1 MTEGEVQGMKRT
13 MNLLCR
19 AACCLLALLA
29 VLTVFPVSA
38 SAESAYP
45 SYTYNGN
52 GQPVPTAMPYEATAV
67 LNTDLMGIGPLDG
80 PTDLYV
86 TDDGEIFVLDAGNDR
101 VVVLDSTFQPDR
113 VITPLDE
120 EGEPMDFKN
129 PAGISVC
136 PDGTIL
142 ICDRKGK
149 AVYIYDKDGKPLRK
163 VEKPDSSILPKSFQ
177 FQPVKAELDSG
188 GILYVVSSGSYSGA
202 LQFDVDGSFMGFYG
216 SEEVDLTLKVLLD
229 HFWKNILSDEAA
241 EGVSRTVPV
250 EFISFCIDKKDFIFT
265 IRKGNEVSTGQ
276 VRKLNAKGDNVLDDS
291 KVFGDRTDSVLLAD
305 LVVDDEGFIT
315 IIDSGSG
322 RVMQY
327 DPDGELLYA
336 FAGKGSQTGT
346 FSTPAAIES
355 IGDSLLVLDKDRG
368 LITLFTPTE
377 FAKNV
382 RLGTLLYRDGR
393 YKEAMEPWQAV
404 LTRDNNYALANI
416 GMGKI
421 CEGLGD
427 YPAAMEYYEKGDV
440 KDFFSDA
447 FEKNRAKL
455 LRENFALVM
464 LAVIAVIAVPLVLL
478 NRKPV
483 LKERYTG
490 GRPKKKYPFYCL
502 LHPLAG
508 YDDLKTE
515 RSGSFWLANL
525 ILAALF
531 VVSVLSHQ
539 LTGFAYNVNRTDELN
554 LWVILC
560 STIGVFIAFVACNW
574 AVTTIMDGEGAFGEI
589 WIFSAYALLPLVL
602 VDGVLIV
609 LSNVLT
615 LDESTFYYA
624 VQWIGYGWTA
634 ICMFIAIREVHQYTV
649 LKTVATLA
657 CTFAGLVI
665 VVVIVAIVYSVFSQ
679 LTGFLFTIW
688 SEITLHL

>member
-1 MTEGEVQGMKRT
+1 MKRT
-13 MNLLCR
+13 MKRACR
-19 AACCLLALLA
+19 VACCLLALLA
-29 VLTVFPVSA
+29 VLTLIPSRA
-38 SAESAYP
+38 SAEAAYP

-52 GQPVPTAMPYEATAV
+52 GQPVPTAVPYEATIV
-67 LNTDLMGIGPLDG
+67 LNTDSLGIGPLDG

-86 TDDGEIFVLDAGNDR
+86 TDEGEIFVLDAGNDR
-101 VVVLDSTFQPDR
+101 VVVLRKDFQADR
-113 VITPLDE
+113 VIIPTDD
-120 EGEPMDFKN
+120 EGEPLDFKS
-129 PAGISVC
+129 PSGISVC
-136 PDGTIL
+136 ADGTIL
-142 ICDRKGK
+142 LCDRKGK
-149 AVYIYDKDGKPLRK
+149 AVYILDEEGKQLRK
-163 VEKPDSSILPKSFQ
+163 VEKPDSSILPKNFQ
-177 FQPVKAELDSG
+177 FQPVKAEMDSG

-229 HFWKNILSDEAA
+229 HFWKNFLSDEAA

-265 IRKGNEVSTGQ
+265 IRKGNEVNSGQ
-276 VRKLNAKGDNVLDDS
+276 VRKLNAKGDNVLDDT
-291 KVFGDRTDSVLLAD
+291 KVFGDRTDSALLAD

-315 IIDSGSG
+315 IIDSGTG

-336 FAGKGSQTGT
+336 FAGKGSQAGT
-346 FSTPAAIES
+346 FSTPAAVES

-421 CEGLGD
+421 YEGLGD
-427 YPAAMEYYEKGDV
+427 YPAAMDYYEKGDV
-440 KDFFSDA
+440 KNFYSDA
-447 FEKNRAKL
+447 FEKNRADL

-464 LAVIAVIAVPLVLL
+464 LAVLAVIAVPMVLL

-483 LKERYTG
+483 AKERYTG
-490 GRPKKKYPFYCL
+490 GRLKRKYPFYCL
-502 LHPLAG
+502 LHPLTG
-508 YDDLKTE
+508 YDDLKSE
-515 RSGSFWLANL
+515 RSGSFWLATL
-525 ILAALF
+525 IVAALF
-531 VVSVLSHQ
+531 LVSVLAHQ
-539 LTGFAYNVNRTDELN
+539 LTGFAFNTNRTDELN

-560 STIGVFIAFVACNW
+560 STVGVFIAFVTCNW
-574 AVTTIMDGEGAFGEI
+574 AVTTIMDGEGSFGEI
-589 WIFSAYALLPLVL
+589 WVFSAYALLPLVL
-602 VDGVLIV
+602 FNGALIV

-615 LDESTFYYA
+615 LDEATFYYA
-624 VQWIGYGWTA
+624 IQWIGYGWTA
-634 ICMFIAIREVHQYTV
+634 ICMFIAIREVHQYTLV
-649 LKTVATLA
+649 KTLVTLA
-657 CTFAGLVI
+657 ITFAGLVI
-665 VVVIVAIVYSVFSQ
+665 VVVIAAIVYSVFGQ
-679 LTGFLFTIW
+679 LISFISTIW

>member
-1 MTEGEVQGMKRT
+1 MKRN
-13 MNLLCR
+13 MKRACR

-29 VLTVFPVSA
+29 VLTLIPSRA
-38 SAESAYP
+38 SAEAAYP

-52 GQPVPTAMPYEATAV
+52 GQPVPTAVPYEATIV
-67 LNTDLMGIGPLDG
+67 LNTDSLGIGPLDG

-86 TDDGEIFVLDAGNDR
+86 TDEGEIFVLDAGNDR
-101 VVVLDSTFQPDR
+101 VVVLRKDFQADR
-113 VITPLDE
+113 VITPTDD
-120 EGEPMDFKN
+120 EGEPLDFKS
-129 PAGISVC
+129 PSGISVC
-136 PDGTIL
+136 ADGTIL
-142 ICDRKGK
+142 LCDRKGK
-149 AVYIYDKDGKPLRK
+149 AVYILDEEGKQLRK
-163 VEKPDSSILPKSFQ
+163 VEKPDSSILPKNFQ
-177 FQPVKAELDSG
+177 FQPVKAEMDSG

-229 HFWKNILSDEAA
+229 HFWKNLLSDEAA
-241 EGVSRTVPV
+241 EGISRTVPV

-265 IRKGNEVSTGQ
+265 IRKGNEVNTGQ

-291 KVFGDRTDSVLLAD
+291 KVFGDRTDSALLAD

-315 IIDSGSG
+315 IIDSGTG

-336 FAGKGSQTGT
+336 FAGKGSQAGT
-346 FSTPAAIES
+346 FSTPAAVES

-421 CEGLGD
+421 YEGLGD

-440 KDFFSDA
+440 KDFYSDA
-447 FEKNRAKL
+447 FEKNRADL

-464 LAVIAVIAVPLVLL
+464 LAVLAVIAVPMVLL

-483 LKERYTG
+483 AKERYTG
-490 GRPKKKYPFYCL
+490 GRLKRKYPFYCL

-508 YDDLKTE
+508 YDDLKSE
-515 RSGSFWLANL
+515 RSGSFWLATL
-525 ILAALF
+525 IVAALF
-531 VVSVLSHQ
+531 LVSVLAHQ
-539 LTGFAYNVNRTDELN
+539 LTGFAFNTNRTDELN

-560 STIGVFIAFVACNW
+560 STVGVFIAFVTCNW
-574 AVTTIMDGEGAFGEI
+574 AVTTIMDGEGSFGEI
-589 WIFSAYALLPLVL
+589 WVFSAYALLPLVL
-602 VDGVLIV
+602 FNGALIV
-609 LSNVLT
+609 LSNVLA
-615 LDESTFYYA
+615 LDEATFYYA
-624 VQWIGYGWTA
+624 IQWIGYGWTA
-634 ICMFIAIREVHQYTV
+634 ICMFIAIREVHQYTLV
-649 LKTVATLA
+649 KTLVTLA
-657 CTFAGLVI
+657 ITFAGLVI
-665 VVVIVAIVYSVFSQ
+665 VVVIAAIVYSVFGQ
-679 LTGFLFTIW
+679 LIGFISTIW

>member
-1 MTEGEVQGMKRT
+1 MKRA
-13 MNLLCR
+13 MKRACR
-19 AACCLLALLA
+19 VACCLLALLA
-29 VLTVFPVSA
+29 VLTLIPSRA
-38 SAESAYP
+38 SAEAAYP

-52 GQPVPTAMPYEATAV
+52 GQPVPTAVPYEATIV
-67 LNTDLMGIGPLDG
+67 LNTDSLGIGPLDG

-101 VVVLDSTFQPDR
+101 IVVLDKNLMGAREILPK
-113 VITPLDE
+113 DE
-120 EGEPMDFKN
+120 NGELLEFKSLS
-129 PAGISVC
+129 GISVYH
-136 PDGTIL
+136 DGTII

-149 AVYIYDKDGKPLRK
+149 AVYILDEEGKQLRK
-163 VEKPDSSILPKSFQ
+163 VEKPDSSILPKNFQ
-177 FQPVKAELDSG
+177 FQPVKAEMDSG

-265 IRKGNEVSTGQ
+265 IRKGNEVNSGQ
-276 VRKLNAKGDNVLDDS
+276 VRKLNAKGDNVLDDT
-291 KVFGDRTDSVLLAD
+291 KVFGDRTDSALLAD

-315 IIDSGSG
+315 IIDSGTG

-346 FSTPAAIES
+346 FSTPAAVES

-421 CEGLGD
+421 YEGLGD
-427 YPAAMEYYEKGDV
+427 YPAAMDYYEKGDV
-440 KDFFSDA
+440 KNFYSDA
-447 FEKNRAKL
+447 FEKNRADL

-464 LAVIAVIAVPLVLL
+464 LAVLIVIAVPMVLL

-483 LKERYTG
+483 AKERYTG
-490 GRPKKKYPFYCL
+490 GRLKRKYPFYCL
-502 LHPLAG
+502 LHPL
-508 YDDLKTE
+508 
-515 RSGSFWLANL
+515 
-525 ILAALF
+525 
-531 VVSVLSHQ
+531 
-539 LTGFAYNVNRTDELN
+539 TG
-554 LWVILC
+554 
-560 STIGVFIAFVACNW
+560 
-574 AVTTIMDGEGAFGEI
+574 
-589 WIFSAYALLPLVL
+589 
-602 VDGVLIV
+602 
-609 LSNVLT
+609 
-615 LDESTFYYA
+615 
-624 VQWIGYGWTA
+624 
-634 ICMFIAIREVHQYTV
+634 
-649 LKTVATLA
+649 
-657 CTFAGLVI
+657 
-665 VVVIVAIVYSVFSQ
+665 
-679 LTGFLFTIW
+679 
-688 SEITLHL
+688 

>member
-1 MTEGEVQGMKRT
+1 MKRA
-13 MNLLCR
+13 CR

-29 VLTVFPVSA
+29 VLTLIPSRA
-38 SAESAYP
+38 SAETAYP

-52 GQPVPTAMPYEATAV
+52 GQPVPTAVPYEATIV
-67 LNTDLMGIGPLDG
+67 LNTDSLGIGPLDG

-86 TDDGEIFVLDAGNDR
+86 TDEGEIFVLDAGNDR
-101 VVVLDSTFQPDR
+101 VVVLRKDFQADR
-113 VITPLDE
+113 VIIPTDD
-120 EGEPMDFKN
+120 EGEPLDFKS
-129 PAGISVC
+129 PSGISVC
-136 PDGTIL
+136 ADGTIL
-142 ICDRKGK
+142 LCDRKGK
-149 AVYIYDKDGKPLRK
+149 AVYILDEEGKQLRK
-163 VEKPDSSILPKSFQ
+163 VEKPDSSILPKNFQ
-177 FQPVKAELDSG
+177 FQPVKAEMDSG

-241 EGVSRTVPV
+241 EDISRTVPV

-265 IRKGNEVSTGQ
+265 IRKGNEVNSGQ
-276 VRKLNAKGDNVLDDS
+276 VRKLNAKGDNVLDDT
-291 KVFGDRTDSVLLAD
+291 KVFGDRTDSALLAD

-315 IIDSGSG
+315 IIDSGTG

-336 FAGKGSQTGT
+336 FAGKGSQAGT
-346 FSTPAAIES
+346 FSTPAAVES

-393 YKEAMEPWQAV
+393 YKEPMEPWQAV

-421 CEGLGD
+421 YEGLGD
-427 YPAAMEYYEKGDV
+427 YPAAMDYYEKGDV
-440 KDFFSDA
+440 KNFYSDA
-447 FEKNRAKL
+447 FEKNRADL

-464 LAVIAVIAVPLVLL
+464 LAVLAVIAVPMVLL

-483 LKERYTG
+483 AKERYTG
-490 GRPKKKYPFYCL
+490 GRLKRKYPFYCL
-502 LHPLAG
+502 LHPLTG
-508 YDDLKTE
+508 YDDLKSE
-515 RSGSFWLANL
+515 RSGSFWLATL
-525 ILAALF
+525 IVAALF
-531 VVSVLSHQ
+531 LVSVLAHQ
-539 LTGFAYNVNRTDELN
+539 LTGFAFNTNRTDELN

-560 STIGVFIAFVACNW
+560 STVGVFIAFVTCNW
-574 AVTTIMDGEGAFGEI
+574 AVTTIMDGEGSFGEI
-589 WIFSAYALLPLVL
+589 WVFSAYALLPLVL
-602 VDGVLIV
+602 FNGALIV

-615 LDESTFYYA
+615 LDEATFYYA
-624 VQWIGYGWTA
+624 IQWIGYGWTA
-634 ICMFIAIREVHQYTV
+634 ICMFIAIREVHQYTLV
-649 LKTVATLA
+649 KTLVTLA
-657 CTFAGLVI
+657 ITFAGLVI
-665 VVVIVAIVYSVFSQ
+665 VVVIAAIVYSVFGQ
-679 LTGFLFTIW
+679 LISFISTIW

>member
-1 MTEGEVQGMKRT
+1 MKRA
-13 MNLLCR
+13 CR

-29 VLTVFPVSA
+29 VLTLIPSRA
-38 SAESAYP
+38 SAEAAYP

-52 GQPVPTAMPYEATAV
+52 GQPVPTAVPYEATIV
-67 LNTDLMGIGPLDG
+67 LNTDSLGIGPLDG

-86 TDDGEIFVLDAGNDR
+86 TDEGEIFVLDAGNDR
-101 VVVLDSTFQPDR
+101 VVVLRKDFQADR
-113 VITPLDE
+113 VIIPTDD
-120 EGEPMDFKN
+120 EGEPLDFKS
-129 PAGISVC
+129 PSGISVC
-136 PDGTIL
+136 ADGTIL
-142 ICDRKGK
+142 LCDRKGK
-149 AVYIYDKDGKPLRK
+149 AVYILDEDGKQLRK
-163 VEKPDSSILPKSFQ
+163 VEKPDSSILPKNFQ
-177 FQPVKAELDSG
+177 FQPVKAEMDSG

-241 EGVSRTVPV
+241 EDISRTVPV

-265 IRKGNEVSTGQ
+265 IRKGNEVNSGQ
-276 VRKLNAKGDNVLDDS
+276 VRKLNAKGDNVLDDT
-291 KVFGDRTDSVLLAD
+291 KVFGDRTDSALLAD

-315 IIDSGSG
+315 IIDSGTG

-336 FAGKGSQTGT
+336 FAGKGSQAGT
-346 FSTPAAIES
+346 FSTPAAVES

-421 CEGLGD
+421 YEGLGD
-427 YPAAMEYYEKGDV
+427 YPAAMDYYEKGDV
-440 KDFFSDA
+440 KNFYSDA
-447 FEKNRAKL
+447 FEKNRADL

-464 LAVIAVIAVPLVLL
+464 LAVLIVIAVPMVLL

-483 LKERYTG
+483 AKERYTG
-490 GRPKKKYPFYCL
+490 GRLKRKYPFYCL
-502 LHPLAG
+502 LHPLTG
-508 YDDLKTE
+508 YDDLKSE
-515 RSGSFWLANL
+515 RSGSFWLATL
-525 ILAALF
+525 IVAALF
-531 VVSVLSHQ
+531 LVSVLAHQ
-539 LTGFAYNVNRTDELN
+539 LTGFAFNTNRTDELN

-560 STIGVFIAFVACNW
+560 STVGVFIAFVTCNW
-574 AVTTIMDGEGAFGEI
+574 AVTTIMDGEGSFGEI
-589 WIFSAYALLPLVL
+589 WVFSAYALLPLVL
-602 VDGVLIV
+602 FNGALIV

-615 LDESTFYYA
+615 LDEATFYYA
-624 VQWIGYGWTA
+624 IQWIGYGWTA
-634 ICMFIAIREVHQYTV
+634 ICMFIAIREVHQYTLV
-649 LKTVATLA
+649 KTLVTLA
-657 CTFAGLVI
+657 ITFAGLVI
-665 VVVIVAIVYSVFSQ
+665 VVVIAAIVYSVFGQ
-679 LTGFLFTIW
+679 LISFISTIW

>member
-1 MTEGEVQGMKRT
+1 MKRA
-13 MNLLCR
+13 CR
-19 AACCLLALLA
+19 VACCLLALLA
-29 VLTVFPVSA
+29 VLTLIPSRA
-38 SAESAYP
+38 SAEAAYP

-52 GQPVPTAMPYEATAV
+52 GQPVPTAVPYEATIV
-67 LNTDLMGIGPLDG
+67 LNTDSLGIGPLDG

-86 TDDGEIFVLDAGNDR
+86 TDEGEIFVLDAGNDR
-101 VVVLDSTFQPDR
+101 VVVLRKDFQADR
-113 VITPLDE
+113 VIIPTDDVGEPLD
-120 EGEPMDFKN
+120 FKS
-129 PAGISVC
+129 PSGISVC
-136 PDGTIL
+136 ADGTIL
-142 ICDRKGK
+142 LCDRKGK
-149 AVYIYDKDGKPLRK
+149 AVYILDEEGKQLRK
-163 VEKPDSSILPKSFQ
+163 VEKPDSSILPKNFQ
-177 FQPVKAELDSG
+177 FQPVKAEMDSG

-241 EGVSRTVPV
+241 EDISRTVPV

-265 IRKGNEVSTGQ
+265 IRKGNEVNSGQ
-276 VRKLNAKGDNVLDDS
+276 VRKLNAKGDNVLDDT
-291 KVFGDRTDSVLLAD
+291 KVFGDRTDSALLAD

-315 IIDSGSG
+315 IIDSGTG

-336 FAGKGSQTGT
+336 FAGKGSQAGT
-346 FSTPAAIES
+346 FSTPAAVES

-421 CEGLGD
+421 YEGLGD
-427 YPAAMEYYEKGDV
+427 YPAAMDYYEKGDV
-440 KDFFSDA
+440 KNFYSDA
-447 FEKNRAKL
+447 FEKNRADL

-464 LAVIAVIAVPLVLL
+464 LAVLAVIAVPMVLL

-483 LKERYTG
+483 AKERYTG
-490 GRPKKKYPFYCL
+490 GRLKRKYPFYCL
-502 LHPLAG
+502 LHPLTG
-508 YDDLKTE
+508 YDDLKSE
-515 RSGSFWLANL
+515 RSGSFPLACL
-525 ILAALF
+525 ILLALF

-539 LTGFAYNVNRTDELN
+539 LTGFAFNANRTDELN

-574 AVTTIMDGEGAFGEI
+574 AVTTIMDGEGAFTEI
-589 WIFSAYALLPLVL
+589 WVFSAYALLPLVL
-602 VDGVLIV
+602 FNGALIV

-615 LDESTFYYA
+615 LDEATFYYA
-624 VQWIGYGWTA
+624 IQWIGYGWTA
-634 ICMFIAIREVHQYTV
+634 ICMFIAIREVHQYTL

-657 CTFAGLVI
+657 YTFAGLVI
-665 VVVIVAIVYSVFSQ
+665 VVVIAAIVYSVFGQ
-679 LTGFLFTIW
+679 LIGFISTIW

>member
-1 MTEGEVQGMKRT
+1 MKRA
-13 MNLLCR
+13 CR
-19 AACCLLALLA
+19 VACCLLALLA
-29 VLTVFPVSA
+29 VLTLIPSRA
-38 SAESAYP
+38 SAEAAYP

-52 GQPVPTAMPYEATAV
+52 GQPVPTAVPYEATIV
-67 LNTDLMGIGPLDG
+67 LNTDSLGIGPLDG

-86 TDDGEIFVLDAGNDR
+86 TDEGEIFVLDAGNDR
-101 VVVLDSTFQPDR
+101 VVVLRKDFQADR
-113 VITPLDE
+113 VIIPTDD
-120 EGEPMDFKN
+120 EGEPLDFKS
-129 PAGISVC
+129 PSGISVC
-136 PDGTIL
+136 ADGTIL
-142 ICDRKGK
+142 LCDRKGK
-149 AVYIYDKDGKPLRK
+149 AVYILDEEGNQLRK
-163 VEKPDSSILPKSFQ
+163 VEKPDSSILPKNFQ
-177 FQPVKAELDSG
+177 FQPVKAEMDSG

-241 EGVSRTVPV
+241 EDISRTVPV

-265 IRKGNEVSTGQ
+265 IRKGNEVNSGQ
-276 VRKLNAKGDNVLDDS
+276 VRKLNAKGDNVLDDT
-291 KVFGDRTDSVLLAD
+291 KVFGDRTDSALLAD

-315 IIDSGSG
+315 IIDSGTG

-336 FAGKGSQTGT
+336 FAGKGSQAGT
-346 FSTPAAIES
+346 FSTPAAVES

-421 CEGLGD
+421 YEGLGD
-427 YPAAMEYYEKGDV
+427 YPAAMDYYEKGDV
-440 KDFFSDA
+440 KNFYSDA
-447 FEKNRAKL
+447 FEKNRADL

-464 LAVIAVIAVPLVLL
+464 LAVLAVIAVPMVLL

-483 LKERYTG
+483 AKERYTG
-490 GRPKKKYPFYCL
+490 GRLKRKYPFYCL
-502 LHPLAG
+502 LHPLTG
-508 YDDLKTE
+508 YDDLKSE
-515 RSGSFWLANL
+515 RSGSFPLACL
-525 ILAALF
+525 ILFALF

-539 LTGFAYNVNRTDELN
+539 LTGFAFNANRTDELN

-574 AVTTIMDGEGAFGEI
+574 AVTTIMDGEGAFTEI
-589 WIFSAYALLPLVL
+589 WVFSAYALLPLVL
-602 VDGVLIV
+602 VGGALIV

-615 LDESTFYYA
+615 LDEATFYYA
-624 VQWIGYGWTA
+624 IQWIGYGWTA
-634 ICMFIAIREVHQYTV
+634 ICMFIAIREVHQYTL

-657 CTFAGLVI
+657 YTFAGLVI
-665 VVVIVAIVYSVFSQ
+665 VVVIVAIVYSVFGQ
-679 LTGFLFTIW
+679 LIGFISTIW

>member
-1 MTEGEVQGMKRT
+1 MKRA
-13 MNLLCR
+13 CR
-19 AACCLLALLA
+19 VACCLLALLA
-29 VLTVFPVSA
+29 VLTLIPSRA
-38 SAESAYP
+38 SAEAAYP

-52 GQPVPTAMPYEATAV
+52 GQPVPTAVPYEATIV
-67 LNTDLMGIGPLDG
+67 LNTDSLGIGPLDG

-86 TDDGEIFVLDAGNDR
+86 TDEGEIFVLDAGNDR
-101 VVVLDSTFQPDR
+101 VVVLRKDFQVDR
-113 VITPLDE
+113 VIIPTDD
-120 EGEPMDFKN
+120 EGEPLDFKS
-129 PAGISVC
+129 PSGISVC
-136 PDGTIL
+136 ADGTIL
-142 ICDRKGK
+142 LCDRKGK
-149 AVYIYDKDGKPLRK
+149 AVYILDEEGKQLRK
-163 VEKPDSSILPKSFQ
+163 VEKPDSSILPKNFQ
-177 FQPVKAELDSG
+177 FQPVKAEMDSG

-229 HFWKNILSDEAA
+229 HFWKNFLSDEAA

-265 IRKGNEVSTGQ
+265 IRKGNEVNSGQ
-276 VRKLNAKGDNVLDDS
+276 VRKLNAKGDNVLDDT
-291 KVFGDRTDSVLLAD
+291 KVFGDRTDSALLAD

-315 IIDSGSG
+315 IIDSGTG

-336 FAGKGSQTGT
+336 FAGKGSQAGT
-346 FSTPAAIES
+346 FSTPAAVES

-421 CEGLGD
+421 YEGLGD
-427 YPAAMEYYEKGDV
+427 YPAAMDYYEKGDV
-440 KDFFSDA
+440 KNFYSDA
-447 FEKNRAKL
+447 FEKNRADL

-464 LAVIAVIAVPLVLL
+464 LAVLAVIAVPMVLL

-483 LKERYTG
+483 AKERYTG
-490 GRPKKKYPFYCL
+490 GRLKRKYPFYCL
-502 LHPLAG
+502 LHPLTG
-508 YDDLKTE
+508 YDDLKSE
-515 RSGSFWLANL
+515 RSGSFWLATL
-525 ILAALF
+525 IVAALF
-531 VVSVLSHQ
+531 LVSVLAHQ
-539 LTGFAYNVNRTDELN
+539 LTGFAFNTNRTDELN

-560 STIGVFIAFVACNW
+560 STVGVFIAFVTCNW
-574 AVTTIMDGEGAFGEI
+574 AVTTIMDGEGSFGEI
-589 WIFSAYALLPLVL
+589 WVFSAYALLPLVL
-602 VDGVLIV
+602 FNGALIV

-615 LDESTFYYA
+615 LDEATFYYA
-624 VQWIGYGWTA
+624 IQWIGYGWTA
-634 ICMFIAIREVHQYTV
+634 ICMFIAIREVHQYTLV
-649 LKTVATLA
+649 KTLVTLA
-657 CTFAGLVI
+657 ITFAGLVI
-665 VVVIVAIVYSVFSQ
+665 VVVIAAIVYSVFGQ
-679 LTGFLFTIW
+679 LISFISTIW

>member
-1 MTEGEVQGMKRT
+1 MKRA
-13 MNLLCR
+13 CR

-29 VLTVFPVSA
+29 VLTLIPSRA
-38 SAESAYP
+38 SAEAAYP

-52 GQPVPTAMPYEATAV
+52 GQPVPTAVPYEATIV
-67 LNTDLMGIGPLDG
+67 LNTDSLGIGPLDG

-86 TDDGEIFVLDAGNDR
+86 TDEGEIFVLDAGNDR
-101 VVVLDSTFQPDR
+101 VVVLRKDFQADR
-113 VITPLDE
+113 VIIPTDD
-120 EGEPMDFKN
+120 EGEPLDFKS
-129 PAGISVC
+129 PSGISVC
-136 PDGTIL
+136 ADGTIL
-142 ICDRKGK
+142 LCDRKGK
-149 AVYIYDKDGKPLRK
+149 AVYILDEEGKQLRK
-163 VEKPDSSILPKSFQ
+163 VEKPDSSILPKNFQ
-177 FQPVKAELDSG
+177 FQPVKAEMDSG

-241 EGVSRTVPV
+241 EDISRTVPV

-265 IRKGNEVSTGQ
+265 IRKGNEVNSGQ
-276 VRKLNAKGDNVLDDS
+276 VRKLNAKGDNVLDDT
-291 KVFGDRTDSVLLAD
+291 KVFGDRTDSALLAD

-315 IIDSGSG
+315 IIDSGTG

-346 FSTPAAIES
+346 FSTPAAVES

-421 CEGLGD
+421 YEGLGD
-427 YPAAMEYYEKGDV
+427 YPAAMDYYEKGDV
-440 KDFFSDA
+440 KNFYSDA
-447 FEKNRAKL
+447 FEKNRADL

-464 LAVIAVIAVPLVLL
+464 LAVLIVIAVPMVLL

-483 LKERYTG
+483 AKERYTG
-490 GRPKKKYPFYCL
+490 GRLKRKYPFYCL
-502 LHPLAG
+502 LHPLTG
-508 YDDLKTE
+508 YDDLKSE
-515 RSGSFWLANL
+515 RSGSFWLATL
-525 ILAALF
+525 IVAALF
-531 VVSVLSHQ
+531 LVSVLAHQ
-539 LTGFAYNVNRTDELN
+539 LTGFAFNTNRTDELN

-560 STIGVFIAFVACNW
+560 STVGVFIAFVTCNW
-574 AVTTIMDGEGAFGEI
+574 AVTTIMDGEGSFGEI
-589 WIFSAYALLPLVL
+589 WVFSAYALLPLVL
-602 VDGVLIV
+602 FNGALIV

-615 LDESTFYYA
+615 LDEATFYYA
-624 VQWIGYGWTA
+624 IQWIGYGWTA
-634 ICMFIAIREVHQYTV
+634 ICMFIAIREVHQYTLV
-649 LKTVATLA
+649 KTLVTLA
-657 CTFAGLVI
+657 ITFAGLVI
-665 VVVIVAIVYSVFSQ
+665 VVVIAAIVYSVFGQ
-679 LTGFLFTIW
+679 LISFISTIW

>member
-1 MTEGEVQGMKRT
+1 MKRN
-13 MNLLCR
+13 MKRACR

-29 VLTVFPVSA
+29 VLTLIPFRA
-38 SAESAYP
+38 SAEAAYP
-45 SYTYNGN
+45 SYTYNYN
-52 GQPVPTAMPYEATAV
+52 GQAVPTATPYETVTV
-67 LNTDLMGIGPLDG
+67 LGGDSLGIGSMDE

-101 VVVLDSTFQPDR
+101 VVVLNDHLRLDR

-120 EGEPMDFKN
+120 EGEPMDFKS
-129 PAGISVC
+129 PSGISVYH
-136 PDGTIL
+136 DGTII

-149 AVYIYDKDGKPLRK
+149 AVYIFDGCGKQLRK
-163 VEKPDSSILPKSFQ
+163 VEKPDSSILPKAFQ
-177 FQPVKAELDSG
+177 FQPVKAEMDSG

-229 HFWKNILSDEAA
+229 HFWKNFLSDEAA
-241 EGVSRTVPV
+241 EGISRTVPV
-250 EFISFCIDKKDFIFT
+250 EFISFCIDKKDFVFT
-265 IRKGNEVSTGQ
+265 IRKGNEVRTGQ

-291 KVFGDRTDSVLLAD
+291 TIFGDRRDDILLAD
-305 LVVDDEGFIT
+305 LAVDDDGFIT

-336 FAGKGSQTGT
+336 FAGKGSQDGT
-346 FSTPAAIES
+346 FSTPAAVETL
-355 IGDSLLVLDKDRG
+355 GDNLLVLDKDRG
-368 LITLFTPTE
+368 LITLFTPTD

-393 YKEAMEPWQAV
+393 YEEAMEPWQAV
-404 LTRDNNYALANI
+404 LSCDNNYALANI

-421 CEGLGD
+421 YEGLGD
-427 YPAAMEYYEKGDV
+427 YPTAMESYEKGDR

-447 FEKNRAKL
+447 FEKNRASL

-464 LAVIAVIAVPLVLL
+464 LLVLIVIAVPLVLL
-478 NRKPV
+478 NRKPR

-490 GRPKKKYPFYCL
+490 GREKHKYPLYCL
-502 LHPLAG
+502 THPITG
-508 YDDLKTE
+508 YDDLKSE

-525 ILAALF
+525 ILLGLF

-539 LTGFAYNVNRTDELN
+539 LTGFTFNENRVEELN

-560 STIGVFIAFVACNW
+560 STIGVFIAFVTCNW
-574 AVTTIMDGEGAFGEI
+574 AVTTIMDGEGKFTEI
-589 WIFSAYALLPLVL
+589 WVFCAYALLPLVL
-602 VDGVLIV
+602 FNGVLIV

-615 LDESTFYYA
+615 GDEATFYYA
-624 VQWIGYGWTA
+624 IQWIGYGWTA
-634 ICMFIAIREVHQYTV
+634 VCLLIAIREAHQYTL
-649 LKTVATLA
+649 LKTIGTLA

-679 LTGFLFTIW
+679 LIGFISTIW
-688 SEITLHL
+688 SEVTMRL

>member
-1 MTEGEVQGMKRT
+1 MKRA
-13 MNLLCR
+13 CR

-29 VLTVFPVSA
+29 VLTLIPSRA
-38 SAESAYP
+38 SAEAAYP

-52 GQPVPTAMPYEATAV
+52 GQPAPTAVPYEATIV
-67 LNTDLMGIGPLDG
+67 LNTDSLGIGPLDG

-86 TDDGEIFVLDAGNDR
+86 TDEGEIFVLDAGNDR
-101 VVVLDSTFQPDR
+101 VVVLRKDFQADR
-113 VITPLDE
+113 VIIPTDD
-120 EGEPMDFKN
+120 EGEPLDFKS
-129 PAGISVC
+129 PSGISVC
-136 PDGTIL
+136 ADGTIL
-142 ICDRKGK
+142 LCDRKGK
-149 AVYIYDKDGKPLRK
+149 AVYILDEDGKQLRK
-163 VEKPDSSILPKSFQ
+163 VEKPDSSILPKNFQ
-177 FQPVKAELDSG
+177 FQPVKAEMDSG

-241 EGVSRTVPV
+241 EDISRTVPV

-265 IRKGNEVSTGQ
+265 IRKGNEVNSGQ
-276 VRKLNAKGDNVLDDS
+276 VRKLNAKGDNVLDDT
-291 KVFGDRTDSVLLAD
+291 KVFGDRTDSALLAD
-305 LVVDDEGFIT
+305 LVVDDKGFIT
-315 IIDSGSG
+315 IIDSGTG

-336 FAGKGSQTGT
+336 FAGKGSQAGT
-346 FSTPAAIES
+346 FSTPAAVES

-421 CEGLGD
+421 YEGLGD
-427 YPAAMEYYEKGDV
+427 YPAAMDYYEKGDV
-440 KDFFSDA
+440 KNFYSDA
-447 FEKNRAKL
+447 FEKNRADL

-464 LAVIAVIAVPLVLL
+464 LAVLIVIAVPMVLL

-483 LKERYTG
+483 AKERYTG
-490 GRPKKKYPFYCL
+490 GRLKRKYPFYCL
-502 LHPLAG
+502 LHPLTG
-508 YDDLKTE
+508 YDDLKSE
-515 RSGSFWLANL
+515 RSGSFWLATL
-525 ILAALF
+525 IVAALF
-531 VVSVLSHQ
+531 LVSVLAHQ
-539 LTGFAYNVNRTDELN
+539 LTGFAFNTNRTDELN

-560 STIGVFIAFVACNW
+560 STVGVFIAFVTCNW
-574 AVTTIMDGEGAFGEI
+574 AVTTIMDGEGSFGEI
-589 WIFSAYALLPLVL
+589 WVFSAYALLPLVL
-602 VDGVLIV
+602 VGGALIV

-615 LDESTFYYA
+615 LDEATFYYA
-624 VQWIGYGWTA
+624 IQWIGYGWTA
-634 ICMFIAIREVHQYTV
+634 ICMFIAIREVHQYTLV
-649 LKTVATLA
+649 KTLVTLA
-657 CTFAGLVI
+657 ITFAGLVI
-665 VVVIVAIVYSVFSQ
+665 VVVIAAIVYSVFGQ
-679 LTGFLFTIW
+679 LISFISTIW

>member
-1 MTEGEVQGMKRT
+1 MKRA
-13 MNLLCR
+13 CR
-19 AACCLLALLA
+19 AVCCLLALLA
-29 VLTVFPVSA
+29 VLTLIPSRA
-38 SAESAYP
+38 SAEAAYP

-52 GQPVPTAMPYEATAV
+52 GQPVPTAVPYEATIV
-67 LNTDLMGIGPLDG
+67 LNTDSLGIGPLDG

-86 TDDGEIFVLDAGNDR
+86 TDEGEIFVLDAGNDR
-101 VVVLDSTFQPDR
+101 VVVLRKDFQADR
-113 VITPLDE
+113 VIIPTDD
-120 EGEPMDFKN
+120 EGEPLDFKS
-129 PAGISVC
+129 PSGISVC
-136 PDGTIL
+136 ADGTIL
-142 ICDRKGK
+142 LCDRKGK
-149 AVYIYDKDGKPLRK
+149 AVYILDEEGKQLRK
-163 VEKPDSSILPKSFQ
+163 VEKPDSSILPKNFQ
-177 FQPVKAELDSG
+177 FQPVKAEMDSG

-241 EGVSRTVPV
+241 EDISRTVPV

-265 IRKGNEVSTGQ
+265 IRKGNEVNSGQ
-276 VRKLNAKGDNVLDDS
+276 VRKLNAKGDNVLDDT
-291 KVFGDRTDSVLLAD
+291 KVFGDRTDSALLAD

-315 IIDSGSG
+315 IIDSGTG

-336 FAGKGSQTGT
+336 FAGKGSQAGT
-346 FSTPAAIES
+346 FSTPAAVES

-421 CEGLGD
+421 YEGLGD
-427 YPAAMEYYEKGDV
+427 YPAAMDYYEKGDV
-440 KDFFSDA
+440 KNFYSDA
-447 FEKNRAKL
+447 FEKNRADL

-464 LAVIAVIAVPLVLL
+464 LAVLIVIAVPMVLL

-483 LKERYTG
+483 AKERYTG
-490 GRPKKKYPFYCL
+490 GRLKRKYPFYCL
-502 LHPLAG
+502 LHPLTG
-508 YDDLKTE
+508 YDDLKSE
-515 RSGSFWLANL
+515 RSGSFWLATL
-525 ILAALF
+525 IVAALF
-531 VVSVLSHQ
+531 LVSVLAHQ
-539 LTGFAYNVNRTDELN
+539 LTGFAFNTNRTDELN
-554 LWVILC
+554 LWVILF
-560 STIGVFIAFVACNW
+560 STVGVFIAFVTCNW
-574 AVTTIMDGEGAFGEI
+574 AVTTIMDGEGSFGEI
-589 WIFSAYALLPLVL
+589 WVFSAYALLPLVL
-602 VDGVLIV
+602 FNGALIV

-615 LDESTFYYA
+615 LDEATFYYA
-624 VQWIGYGWTA
+624 IQWIGYGWTA
-634 ICMFIAIREVHQYTV
+634 ICMFIAIREVHQYTLV
-649 LKTVATLA
+649 KTLVTLA
-657 CTFAGLVI
+657 ITFAGLVI
-665 VVVIVAIVYSVFSQ
+665 VVVIAAIVYSVFGQ
-679 LTGFLFTIW
+679 LISFISTIW

>member
-1 MTEGEVQGMKRT
+1 MKRA
-13 MNLLCR
+13 CR
-19 AACCLLALLA
+19 VACCLLALLA
-29 VLTVFPVSA
+29 VLTLIPSRA
-38 SAESAYP
+38 SAEAAYP

-52 GQPVPTAMPYEATAV
+52 GQPVPTAVPYEATIV
-67 LNTDLMGIGPLDG
+67 LNTDSLGIGPLDG

-86 TDDGEIFVLDAGNDR
+86 TDEGEIFVLDAGNDR
-101 VVVLDSTFQPDR
+101 VVVLRKDFQADR
-113 VITPLDE
+113 VIIPTDD
-120 EGEPMDFKN
+120 EGEPLDFKS
-129 PAGISVC
+129 PSGISVC
-136 PDGTIL
+136 ADGTIL
-142 ICDRKGK
+142 LCDRKGK
-149 AVYIYDKDGKPLRK
+149 AVYILDGEGKQLRK
-163 VEKPDSSILPKSFQ
+163 VEKPDSSILPKNFQ
-177 FQPVKAELDSG
+177 FQPVKAEMDSG

-241 EGVSRTVPV
+241 EDISRTVPV

-265 IRKGNEVSTGQ
+265 IRKGNEVNSGQ
-276 VRKLNAKGDNVLDDS
+276 VRKLNAKGDNVLDDT
-291 KVFGDRTDSVLLAD
+291 KVFGDRTDSALLAD

-315 IIDSGSG
+315 IIDSGTG

-336 FAGKGSQTGT
+336 FAGKGSQAGT
-346 FSTPAAIES
+346 FSTPAAVES

-421 CEGLGD
+421 YEGLGD
-427 YPAAMEYYEKGDV
+427 YPAAMDYYEKGDV
-440 KDFFSDA
+440 KNFYSDA
-447 FEKNRAKL
+447 FEKNRADL

-464 LAVIAVIAVPLVLL
+464 LAVLAVIAVPMVLL

-483 LKERYTG
+483 AKERYTG
-490 GRPKKKYPFYCL
+490 GRLKRKYPFYCL
-502 LHPLAG
+502 LHPLTG
-508 YDDLKTE
+508 YDDLKSE
-515 RSGSFWLANL
+515 RSGSFPLACL
-525 ILAALF
+525 ILFALF
-531 VVSVLSHQ
+531 VVSVLAHQ
-539 LTGFAYNVNRTDELN
+539 LTGFAFNANRTDELN

-574 AVTTIMDGEGAFGEI
+574 AVTTIMDGEGAFTEI
-589 WIFSAYALLPLVL
+589 WVFSAYALLPLVL
-602 VDGVLIV
+602 VGGALIV

-615 LDESTFYYA
+615 LDEATFYYA
-624 VQWIGYGWTA
+624 IQWIGYGWTA
-634 ICMFIAIREVHQYTV
+634 ICMFIAIREVHQYTL

-657 CTFAGLVI
+657 YTFAGLVI
-665 VVVIVAIVYSVFSQ
+665 VVVIVAIVYSVFGQ
-679 LTGFLFTIW
+679 LIGFISTIW

>member
-1 MTEGEVQGMKRT
+1 MKRA
-13 MNLLCR
+13 CR

-29 VLTVFPVSA
+29 VLTLIPSRA
-38 SAESAYP
+38 SAEAAYP

-52 GQPVPTAMPYEATAV
+52 GQPVPTAVPYEATIV
-67 LNTDLMGIGPLDG
+67 LNTDSLGIGPLDG

-86 TDDGEIFVLDAGNDR
+86 TDEGEIFVLDAGNDR
-101 VVVLDSTFQPDR
+101 VVVLRKDFQADR
-113 VITPLDE
+113 VIIPTDD
-120 EGEPMDFKN
+120 EGEPLDFKS
-129 PAGISVC
+129 PSGISVC
-136 PDGTIL
+136 ADGTIL
-142 ICDRKGK
+142 LCDRKGK
-149 AVYIYDKDGKPLRK
+149 AVYILDEEGKQLRK
-163 VEKPDSSILPKSFQ
+163 VEKPDSSILPKNFQ
-177 FQPVKAELDSG
+177 FQPVKAEMDSG

-241 EGVSRTVPV
+241 EDISRTVPV

-265 IRKGNEVSTGQ
+265 IRKGNEVNSGQ
-276 VRKLNAKGDNVLDDS
+276 VRKLNAKGDNVLDDT
-291 KVFGDRTDSVLLAD
+291 KVFGDRTDSALLAD

-315 IIDSGSG
+315 IIDSGTG

-336 FAGKGSQTGT
+336 FAGKGSQAGT
-346 FSTPAAIES
+346 FSTPAAVES

-421 CEGLGD
+421 YEGLGD
-427 YPAAMEYYEKGDV
+427 YPAAMDYYEKGDV
-440 KDFFSDA
+440 KNFYSDA
-447 FEKNRAKL
+447 FEKNRADL

-464 LAVIAVIAVPLVLL
+464 LAVLAVIAVPMVLL

-483 LKERYTG
+483 AKERYTG
-490 GRPKKKYPFYCL
+490 GRLKRKYPFYCL
-502 LHPLAG
+502 LHPLTG
-508 YDDLKTE
+508 YDDLKSE
-515 RSGSFWLANL
+515 RSGSFWLATL
-525 ILAALF
+525 IVAALF
-531 VVSVLSHQ
+531 LVSVLAHQ
-539 LTGFAYNVNRTDELN
+539 LTGFAFNTNRTDELN

-560 STIGVFIAFVACNW
+560 STVGVFIAFVTCNW
-574 AVTTIMDGEGAFGEI
+574 AVTTIMDGEGSFGEI
-589 WIFSAYALLPLVL
+589 WVFSAYALLPLVL
-602 VDGVLIV
+602 VGGALIV

-615 LDESTFYYA
+615 LDEATFYYA
-624 VQWIGYGWTA
+624 IQWIGYGWTA
-634 ICMFIAIREVHQYTV
+634 ICMFIAIREVHQYTLV
-649 LKTVATLA
+649 KTLVTLA
-657 CTFAGLVI
+657 ITFAGLVI
-665 VVVIVAIVYSVFSQ
+665 VVVIAAIVYSVFGQ
-679 LTGFLFTIW
+679 LISFISTIW

>member
-1 MTEGEVQGMKRT
+1 MKRT
-13 MNLLCR
+13 MKRACR

-29 VLTVFPVSA
+29 VLTLIPSRA
-38 SAESAYP
+38 SAEAAYP

-52 GQPVPTAMPYEATAV
+52 GQPVPTAVPYEATIV
-67 LNTDLMGIGPLDG
+67 LNTDSLGIGPLDG

-86 TDDGEIFVLDAGNDR
+86 TDEGEIFVLDAGNDR
-101 VVVLDSTFQPDR
+101 VVVLRKDFQADR
-113 VITPLDE
+113 VIIPTDD
-120 EGEPMDFKN
+120 EGEPLDFKS
-129 PAGISVC
+129 PSGISVC
-136 PDGTIL
+136 ADGTIL
-142 ICDRKGK
+142 LCDRKGK
-149 AVYIYDKDGKPLRK
+149 AVYILDAEGKQLRK
-163 VEKPDSSILPKSFQ
+163 VEKPDSSILPKNFQ
-177 FQPVKAELDSG
+177 FQPVKAEMDSG

-229 HFWKNILSDEAA
+229 HFWKNFLSDEAA

-265 IRKGNEVSTGQ
+265 IRKGNEVNSGQ
-276 VRKLNAKGDNVLDDS
+276 VRKLNAKGDNVLDDT
-291 KVFGDRTDSVLLAD
+291 KVFGDRTDSALLAD

-315 IIDSGSG
+315 IIDSGTG

-336 FAGKGSQTGT
+336 FAGKGSQAGT
-346 FSTPAAIES
+346 FSTPAAVES
-355 IGDSLLVLDKDRG
+355 IDDSLLVLDKDRG

-421 CEGLGD
+421 YEGLGD
-427 YPAAMEYYEKGDV
+427 YPAAMDYYEKGDV
-440 KDFFSDA
+440 KNFYSDA
-447 FEKNRAKL
+447 FEKNRADL

-464 LAVIAVIAVPLVLL
+464 LAVLAVIAVPMVLL

-483 LKERYTG
+483 AKERYTG
-490 GRPKKKYPFYCL
+490 GRLKRKYPFYCL
-502 LHPLAG
+502 LHPLTG
-508 YDDLKTE
+508 YDDLKSE
-515 RSGSFWLANL
+515 RSGSFWLATL
-525 ILAALF
+525 IVAALF
-531 VVSVLSHQ
+531 LVSVLAHQ
-539 LTGFAYNVNRTDELN
+539 LTGFAFNTNRTDELN

-560 STIGVFIAFVACNW
+560 STVGVFIAFVTCNW
-574 AVTTIMDGEGAFGEI
+574 AVTTIMDGEGSFGEI
-589 WIFSAYALLPLVL
+589 WVFSAYALLPLVL
-602 VDGVLIV
+602 FNGALIV

-615 LDESTFYYA
+615 LDEATFYYA
-624 VQWIGYGWTA
+624 IQWIGYGWTA
-634 ICMFIAIREVHQYTV
+634 ICMFIAIREVHQYTLV
-649 LKTVATLA
+649 KTLVTLA
-657 CTFAGLVI
+657 ITFAGLVI
-665 VVVIVAIVYSVFSQ
+665 VVVIAAIVYSVFGQ
-679 LTGFLFTIW
+679 LISFISTIW

>member
-1 MTEGEVQGMKRT
+1 MKRA
-13 MNLLCR
+13 CR
-19 AACCLLALLA
+19 VACCLLALLA
-29 VLTVFPVSA
+29 VLTLIPSQVSA
-38 SAESAYP
+38 EAAYP

-52 GQPVPTAMPYEATAV
+52 GQPVPTAVPYEATIV
-67 LNTDLMGIGPLDG
+67 LNTDSLGIGPLDG

-86 TDDGEIFVLDAGNDR
+86 TDEGEIFVLDAGNDR
-101 VVVLDSTFQPDR
+101 VVVLRKDFQADR
-113 VITPLDE
+113 VIIPTDD
-120 EGEPMDFKN
+120 EGEPLDFKS
-129 PAGISVC
+129 PSGISVC
-136 PDGTIL
+136 ADGTIL
-142 ICDRKGK
+142 LCDRKGK
-149 AVYIYDKDGKPLRK
+149 AVYILDEEGKQLRK
-163 VEKPDSSILPKSFQ
+163 VEKPDSSILPKNFQ
-177 FQPVKAELDSG
+177 FQPVKAEMDSG

-241 EGVSRTVPV
+241 EDISRTVPV

-265 IRKGNEVSTGQ
+265 IRKGNEVNSGQ
-276 VRKLNAKGDNVLDDS
+276 VRKLNAKGDNVLDDT
-291 KVFGDRTDSVLLAD
+291 KVFGDRTDSALLAD

-315 IIDSGSG
+315 IIDSGTG

-336 FAGKGSQTGT
+336 FAGKGSQAGT
-346 FSTPAAIES
+346 FSTPAAVES

-421 CEGLGD
+421 YEGLGD
-427 YPAAMEYYEKGDV
+427 YPAAMDYYEKGDV
-440 KDFFSDA
+440 KNFYSDA
-447 FEKNRAKL
+447 FEKNRADL

-464 LAVIAVIAVPLVLL
+464 LAVIAVPMVLL

-483 LKERYTG
+483 AKERYTG
-490 GRPKKKYPFYCL
+490 GRLKRKYPFYCL
-502 LHPLAG
+502 LHPLTG
-508 YDDLKTE
+508 YDDLKSE
-515 RSGSFWLANL
+515 RSGSFWLATL
-525 ILAALF
+525 IVAALF
-531 VVSVLSHQ
+531 LVSVLAHQ
-539 LTGFAYNVNRTDELN
+539 LTGFAFNTNRTDELN

-560 STIGVFIAFVACNW
+560 STVGVFIAFVTCNW
-574 AVTTIMDGEGAFGEI
+574 AVTTIMDGEGSFGEI
-589 WIFSAYALLPLVL
+589 WVFSAYALLPLVL
-602 VDGVLIV
+602 FNGALIV

-615 LDESTFYYA
+615 LDEVTFYYA
-624 VQWIGYGWTA
+624 IQWIGYGWTA
-634 ICMFIAIREVHQYTV
+634 ICMFIAIREVHQYTLV
-649 LKTVATLA
+649 KTLVTLA
-657 CTFAGLVI
+657 ITFAGLVI
-665 VVVIVAIVYSVFSQ
+665 VVVIAAIVYSVFGQ
-679 LTGFLFTIW
+679 LISFISTIW

>member
-1 MTEGEVQGMKRT
+1 MKRA
-13 MNLLCR
+13 CR
-19 AACCLLALLA
+19 VACCLLALLA
-29 VLTVFPVSA
+29 VLTLIPSRA
-38 SAESAYP
+38 SAEAAYP

-52 GQPVPTAMPYEATAV
+52 GQPVPTAVPYEATIV
-67 LNTDLMGIGPLDG
+67 LNTDSLGIGPLDG

-86 TDDGEIFVLDAGNDR
+86 TDEGEIFVLDAGNDR
-101 VVVLDSTFQPDR
+101 VVVLRKDFQADR
-113 VITPLDE
+113 VIIPTDD
-120 EGEPMDFKN
+120 EGEPLDFKS
-129 PAGISVC
+129 PSGISVC
-136 PDGTIL
+136 ADGTIL
-142 ICDRKGK
+142 LCDRKGK
-149 AVYIYDKDGKPLRK
+149 AVYILDEEGKQLRK
-163 VEKPDSSILPKSFQ
+163 VEKPDSSILPKNFQ
-177 FQPVKAELDSG
+177 FQPVKAEMDSG

-241 EGVSRTVPV
+241 EDISRTVPV

-265 IRKGNEVSTGQ
+265 IRKGNEVNSGQ
-276 VRKLNAKGDNVLDDS
+276 VRKLNAKGDNVLDDT
-291 KVFGDRTDSVLLAD
+291 KVFGDRTDSALLAD

-315 IIDSGSG
+315 IIDSGTG

-336 FAGKGSQTGT
+336 FAGKGSQAGT
-346 FSTPAAIES
+346 FSTPAAVES

-421 CEGLGD
+421 YEGLGD
-427 YPAAMEYYEKGDV
+427 YPAAMDYYEKGDV
-440 KDFFSDA
+440 KNFYSDA
-447 FEKNRAKL
+447 FEKNRADL

-464 LAVIAVIAVPLVLL
+464 LAVLIVIAVPMVLL

-483 LKERYTG
+483 AKERYTG
-490 GRPKKKYPFYCL
+490 GRLKRKYPFYCL
-502 LHPLAG
+502 LHPLTG
-508 YDDLKTE
+508 YDDLKSE
-515 RSGSFWLANL
+515 RSGSFWLATL
-525 ILAALF
+525 IVAALF
-531 VVSVLSHQ
+531 LVSVLAHQ
-539 LTGFAYNVNRTDELN
+539 LTGFAFNTNRTDELN

-560 STIGVFIAFVACNW
+560 STVGVFIAFVTCNW
-574 AVTTIMDGEGAFGEI
+574 AVTTIMDGEGSFGEI
-589 WIFSAYALLPLVL
+589 WVFSAYALLPLVL
-602 VDGVLIV
+602 FNGALIV

-615 LDESTFYYA
+615 LDEATFYYA
-624 VQWIGYGWTA
+624 IQWIGYGWTA
-634 ICMFIAIREVHQYTV
+634 ICMFIAIREVHQYTLV
-649 LKTVATLA
+649 KTLVTLA
-657 CTFAGLVI
+657 ITFAGLVI
-665 VVVIVAIVYSVFSQ
+665 VVVIVAIVYSVFGQ
-679 LTGFLFTIW
+679 LIGFISTIW

>member
-1 MTEGEVQGMKRT
+1 MKRA
-13 MNLLCR
+13 CR

-29 VLTVFPVSA
+29 VLTLIPSRA
-38 SAESAYP
+38 SAEAAYP

-52 GQPVPTAMPYEATAV
+52 GQPVPTAVPYEATIV
-67 LNTDLMGIGPLDG
+67 LNTDSLGIGPLDG

-86 TDDGEIFVLDAGNDR
+86 TDEGEIFVLDAGNDR
-101 VVVLDSTFQPDR
+101 VVVLRKDFQADR
-113 VITPLDE
+113 VIIPTDD
-120 EGEPMDFKN
+120 EGEPLDFKS
-129 PAGISVC
+129 PSGISVC
-136 PDGTIL
+136 ADGTIL
-142 ICDRKGK
+142 LCDRKGK
-149 AVYIYDKDGKPLRK
+149 AVYILDEEGKQLRK
-163 VEKPDSSILPKSFQ
+163 VEKPDSSILPKNFQ
-177 FQPVKAELDSG
+177 FQPVKAEMDSG

-229 HFWKNILSDEAA
+229 HFWKNFLSDEAA

-265 IRKGNEVSTGQ
+265 IRKGNEVNSGQ
-276 VRKLNAKGDNVLDDS
+276 VRKLNAKGDNVLDDT
-291 KVFGDRTDSVLLAD
+291 KVFGDRTDSALLAD

-315 IIDSGSG
+315 IIDSGTG

-346 FSTPAAIES
+346 FSTPAAVES

-421 CEGLGD
+421 YEGLGD
-427 YPAAMEYYEKGDV
+427 YPAAMDYYEKGDV
-440 KDFFSDA
+440 KNFYSDA
-447 FEKNRAKL
+447 FEKNRADL

-464 LAVIAVIAVPLVLL
+464 LAVLIVIAVPMVLL

-483 LKERYTG
+483 AKERYTG
-490 GRPKKKYPFYCL
+490 GRLKRKYPFYCL
-502 LHPLAG
+502 LHPLTG
-508 YDDLKTE
+508 YDDLKSE
-515 RSGSFWLANL
+515 RSGSFWLATL
-525 ILAALF
+525 IVAALF
-531 VVSVLSHQ
+531 LVSVLAHQ
-539 LTGFAYNVNRTDELN
+539 LTGFAFNTNRTDELN

-560 STIGVFIAFVACNW
+560 STVGVFIAFVTCNW
-574 AVTTIMDGEGAFGEI
+574 AVTTIMDGEGAFTEI
-589 WIFSAYALLPLVL
+589 WVFSAYALLPLVL
-602 VDGVLIV
+602 FNGALIV

-615 LDESTFYYA
+615 LDEATFYYA
-624 VQWIGYGWTA
+624 IQWIGYGWTA
-634 ICMFIAIREVHQYTV
+634 ICMFIAIREVHQYTLV
-649 LKTVATLA
+649 KTLVTLA
-657 CTFAGLVI
+657 ITFAGLVI
-665 VVVIVAIVYSVFSQ
+665 VVVIAAIVYSVFGQ
-679 LTGFLFTIW
+679 LISFISTIW

>member
-1 MTEGEVQGMKRT
+1 MKRA
-13 MNLLCR
+13 CR

-29 VLTVFPVSA
+29 VLTLIPSRA
-38 SAESAYP
+38 SAEAAYP

-52 GQPVPTAMPYEATAV
+52 GQPVPTAVPYEATIV
-67 LNTDLMGIGPLDG
+67 LNTDSLGIGPLDG

-86 TDDGEIFVLDAGNDR
+86 TDEGEIFVLDAGNDR
-101 VVVLDSTFQPDR
+101 VVVLRKDFQADR
-113 VITPLDE
+113 VIIPTDD
-120 EGEPMDFKN
+120 EGEPLDFKS
-129 PAGISVC
+129 PSGISVC
-136 PDGTIL
+136 ADGTIL
-142 ICDRKGK
+142 LCDRKGK
-149 AVYIYDKDGKPLRK
+149 AVYILDEEGKQLRK
-163 VEKPDSSILPKSFQ
+163 VEKPDSSILPKNFQ
-177 FQPVKAELDSG
+177 FQPVKAEMDSG

-229 HFWKNILSDEAA
+229 HFWKNFLSDEAA

-265 IRKGNEVSTGQ
+265 IRKGNEVNSGQ
-276 VRKLNAKGDNVLDDS
+276 VRKLNAKGDNVLDDT
-291 KVFGDRTDSVLLAD
+291 KVFGDRTDSALLAD

-315 IIDSGSG
+315 IIDSGTG

-336 FAGKGSQTGT
+336 FAGKGSQAGT
-346 FSTPAAIES
+346 FSTPAAVES

-421 CEGLGD
+421 YEGLGD
-427 YPAAMEYYEKGDV
+427 YPAAMDYYEKGDV
-440 KDFFSDA
+440 KNFYSDA
-447 FEKNRAKL
+447 FEKNRADL

-464 LAVIAVIAVPLVLL
+464 LAVLIVIAVPMVLL

-483 LKERYTG
+483 AKERYTG
-490 GRPKKKYPFYCL
+490 GRLKRKYPFYCL
-502 LHPLAG
+502 LHPLTG
-508 YDDLKTE
+508 YDDLKSE
-515 RSGSFWLANL
+515 RSGSFWLATL
-525 ILAALF
+525 IVAALF
-531 VVSVLSHQ
+531 LVSVLAHQ
-539 LTGFAYNVNRTDELN
+539 LTGFAFNTNRTDELN

-560 STIGVFIAFVACNW
+560 STVGVFIAFVTCNW
-574 AVTTIMDGEGAFGEI
+574 AVTTIMDGEGAFTEI
-589 WIFSAYALLPLVL
+589 WVFSAYALLPLVL
-602 VDGVLIV
+602 FNGALIV

-615 LDESTFYYA
+615 LDEATFYYA
-624 VQWIGYGWTA
+624 IQWIGYGWTA
-634 ICMFIAIREVHQYTV
+634 ICMFIAIREVHQYTLV
-649 LKTVATLA
+649 KTLVTLA
-657 CTFAGLVI
+657 ITFAGLVI
-665 VVVIVAIVYSVFSQ
+665 VVVIAAIVYSVFGQ
-679 LTGFLFTIW
+679 LISFISTIW

>member
-1 MTEGEVQGMKRT
+1 MKP
-13 MNLLCR
+13 NKKQLCR
-19 AACCLLALLA
+19 GACCLLAALLM
-29 VLTVFPVSA
+29 LTLLPTGASA
-38 SAESAYP
+38 SQAYP
-45 SYTYNGN
+45 SYTYNYN
-52 GQPVPTAMPYEATAV
+52 GQAVPTAMPYEAVTV
-67 LNTDLMGIGPLDG
+67 LGGDSLGIGAMDA

-86 TDDGEIFVLDAGNDR
+86 TDEGEVFVLDAGNDR
-101 VVVLDSTFQPDR
+101 VVVLNEQLELDR
-113 VITPLDE
+113 VITPMDE
-120 EGEPMDFKN
+120 EGEPLDFKN
-129 PAGISVC
+129 PAGISVYH
-136 PDGTIL
+136 DGTIL

-149 AVYIYDKDGKPLRK
+149 AVYIFDRDGKQLRK
-163 VEKPDSSILPKSFQ
+163 VEKPDSSILPKAFQ

-265 IRKGNEVSTGQ
+265 IRKGNEVRTGQ

-291 KVFGDRTDSVLLAD
+291 TIFGDRRDDILLAD
-305 LVVDDEGFIT
+305 LAVDDEGFIT

-327 DPDGELLYA
+327 DPDGQLLYA

-346 FSTPAAIES
+346 FSTPAAVES
-355 IGDSLLVLDKDRG
+355 LGDHLLVLDKDRG
-368 LITLFTPTE
+368 LITRFAPTD

-382 RLGTLLYRDGR
+382 RLGTILYRDGR

-404 LTRDNNYALANI
+404 LTCDNNYALANI

-421 CEGLGD
+421 YEGLGD
-427 YPAAMEYYEKGDV
+427 YPAAMDCYEKGDR

-447 FEKNRAKL
+447 FEKNRASL

-464 LAVIAVIAVPLVLL
+464 LLVLIVIAIPLVLL
-478 NRKPV
+478 NRKPR

-490 GRPKKKYPFYCL
+490 GREKHKYPVYCL
-502 LHPLAG
+502 AHPLTG
-508 YDDLKTE
+508 YDDLKSE
-515 RSGSFWLANL
+515 KSGSFWLANL
-525 ILAALF
+525 ILLGLF
-531 VVSVLSHQ
+531 IVSVLSHQ
-539 LTGFAYNVNRTDELN
+539 LTGFPFNENRVEELN

-560 STIGVFIAFVACNW
+560 STIGVFVAFVVCNW
-574 AVTTIMDGEGAFGEI
+574 AVTTILDGEGSFVEI
-589 WIFSAYALLPLVL
+589 WVFCAYALLPLVL
-602 VDGVLIV
+602 VGGALIV

-615 LDESTFYYA
+615 VDEAAFYYA
-624 VQWIGYGWTA
+624 IQWIGYGWTA
-634 ICMFIAIREVHQYTV
+634 VCLLIAIREAHQYTL
-649 LKTVATLA
+649 LKTIVTLA
-657 CTFAGLVI
+657 ITFAGLVI

-679 LTGFLFTIW
+679 LIGFISTIW
-688 SEITLHL
+688 SEVTMRF

>member
-1 MTEGEVQGMKRT
+1 MKLNRRK
-13 MNLLCR
+13 LCR
-19 AACCLLALLA
+19 AACCLLVMLA
-29 VLTVFPVSA
+29 VLSAFPMSA
-38 SAESAYP
+38 SAAEPYP

-52 GQPVPTAMPYEATAV
+52 GQPVPTAIPYETAMV
-67 LNTDLMGIGPLDG
+67 LNTEALGIGALDT

-86 TDDGEIFVLDAGNDR
+86 TDDGEVFVLDAGNDR
-101 VVVLDSTFQPDR
+101 VVVLSPDFQPDR
-113 VITPLDE
+113 VIIPKDE
-120 EGEPMDFKN
+120 TGEPVDFKN
-129 PAGISVC
+129 PAGISVYH
-136 PDGTIL
+136 DGTIL

-149 AVYIYDKDGKPLRK
+149 AVYILDEEGNQLRK
-163 VEKPDSSILPKSFQ
+163 VEKPDSAILPDKFQ

-202 LQFDVDGSFMGFYG
+202 LQFDVDGTFMGFYG
-216 SEEVDLTLKVLLD
+216 SEEVDLTLKVLMD

-276 VRKLNAKGDNVLDDS
+276 VRKLNAKGDNVLGDG
-291 KVFGDRTDSVLLAD
+291 KVFGDHTDSVLLAD

-336 FAGKGSQTGT
+336 FAGKGSQAGT

-382 RLGTLLYRDGR
+382 RLGTMLYRDGR

-404 LTRDNNYALANI
+404 LSRDNNYALANI

-421 CEGLGD
+421 YEGLGD
-427 YPAAMEYYEKGDV
+427 YPAAMEHYEKGDV
-440 KDFFSDA
+440 KAFFSDA

-464 LAVIAVIAVPLVLL
+464 LAVLAVIVAPLVLL

-483 LKERYTG
+483 VKERYTG
-490 GRPKKKYPFYCL
+490 GRLKRKYPFYCL
-502 LHPLAG
+502 IHPLAG
-508 YDDLKTE
+508 YDDLKSE
-515 RSGSFWLANL
+515 RSGSFWLATL
-525 ILAALF
+525 ILAAMF
-531 VVSVLSHQ
+531 VVSVLAHQ
-539 LTGFAYNVNRTDELN
+539 LTGFAFNANRTDELN

-560 STIGVFIAFVACNW
+560 STIGVFIAFVTCNW

-589 WIFSAYALLPLVL
+589 WVFCAYALLPLVL
-602 VDGVLIV
+602 VNGVLVV

-615 LDESTFYYA
+615 LDESAFYYA

-634 ICMFIAIREVHQYTV
+634 ICMFIAIREVHQYT
-649 LKTVATLA
+649 LSKTVVTLA
-657 CTFAGLVI
+657 ITFAGLVI
-665 VVVIVAIVYSVFSQ
+665 VVVIAAIVYSVFSQ
-679 LTGFLFTIW
+679 LIGFISTIW
-688 SEITLHL
+688 SELTLHL

>member
-1 MTEGEVQGMKRT
+1 MKP
-13 MNLLCR
+13 NKQPLCR
-19 AACCLLALLA
+19 AACCLLAAILMLTLLPTGA
-29 VLTVFPVSA
+29 SA
-38 SAESAYP
+38 SQAYP
-45 SYTYNGN
+45 SYTYNYN
-52 GQPVPTAMPYEATAV
+52 GQAVPTAMPYEAVTV
-67 LNTDLMGIGPLDG
+67 LGGDSLGIGAMDN

-86 TDDGEIFVLDAGNDR
+86 TDEGEVFVLDAGNDR
-101 VVVLDSTFQPDR
+101 VVVLNAQLELDR
-113 VITPLDE
+113 VITPMDE
-120 EGEPMDFKN
+120 EGEPLDFKN
-129 PAGISVC
+129 PAGISVYH
-136 PDGTIL
+136 DGTIL

-149 AVYIYDKDGKPLRK
+149 AVYIFDRDGKQLRK
-163 VEKPDSSILPKSFQ
+163 VEKPDSSILPKAFQ

-265 IRKGNEVSTGQ
+265 IRKGNEVRTGQ

-291 KVFGDRTDSVLLAD
+291 TIFGDRRDDILLAD

-315 IIDSGSG
+315 IIDSGTG

-346 FSTPAAIES
+346 FSTPAAVES
-355 IGDSLLVLDKDRG
+355 LGDHLLVLDKDRG
-368 LITLFTPTE
+368 LITRFAPTN

-382 RLGTLLYRDGR
+382 RLGTILYRDGR

-404 LTRDNNYALANI
+404 LTCDNNYALANI

-421 CEGLGD
+421 YEGLGD
-427 YPAAMEYYEKGDV
+427 YPAAMDCYEKGDR

-447 FEKNRAKL
+447 FEKNRASL

-464 LAVIAVIAVPLVLL
+464 LLVLIVIAVPLVLL
-478 NRKPV
+478 NREPR
-483 LKERYTG
+483 LAARYAG
-490 GRPKKKYPFYCL
+490 GRERRQYPVYCL
-502 LHPLAG
+502 TPPLTG
-508 YDDLKTE
+508 YDDLKSE

-525 ILAALF
+525 ILLGLF
-531 VVSVLSHQ
+531 IVSVLSHQ
-539 LTGFAYNVNRTDELN
+539 LTGFPFNENRVEELN

-560 STIGVFIAFVACNW
+560 STIGVFVAFVVCNW
-574 AVTTIMDGEGAFGEI
+574 AVTTIMDGEGKFVEI
-589 WIFSAYALLPLVL
+589 WVFCAYALLPLVL
-602 VDGVLIV
+602 VGGALIV

-615 LDESTFYYA
+615 VDEAAFYYA
-624 VQWIGYGWTA
+624 IQWIGYGWTA
-634 ICMFIAIREVHQYTV
+634 VCLLIAIREDHQYTLLMTIV
-649 LKTVATLA
+649 TLA
-657 CTFAGLVI
+657 ITFAGLEI

-679 LTGFLFTIW
+679 LIGFISTIW
-688 SEITLHL
+688 SEVTMRF

>member
-1 MTEGEVQGMKRT
+1 MKRA
-13 MNLLCR
+13 CR
-19 AACCLLALLA
+19 VACCLLALLA
-29 VLTVFPVSA
+29 VLTLIPSRA
-38 SAESAYP
+38 SAEAAYP

-52 GQPVPTAMPYEATAV
+52 GQPVPTAVPYEATIV
-67 LNTDLMGIGPLDG
+67 LNTDSLGIGPLDG

-86 TDDGEIFVLDAGNDR
+86 TDKGEIFVLDAGNDR
-101 VVVLDSTFQPDR
+101 VVVLRKDFQADR
-113 VITPLDE
+113 VIIPTDD
-120 EGEPMDFKN
+120 EGEPLDFKS
-129 PAGISVC
+129 PSGISVC
-136 PDGTIL
+136 ADGTIL
-142 ICDRKGK
+142 LCDRKGK
-149 AVYIYDKDGKPLRK
+149 AVYILDEEGKQLRK
-163 VEKPDSSILPKSFQ
+163 VEKPDSSILPKNFQ
-177 FQPVKAELDSG
+177 FQPVKAEMDSG

-241 EGVSRTVPV
+241 EDISRTVPV

-265 IRKGNEVSTGQ
+265 IRKGNEVNSGQ
-276 VRKLNAKGDNVLDDS
+276 VRKLNAKGDNVLGDS
-291 KVFGDRTDSVLLAD
+291 KVFGDRSDSVLLAD

-315 IIDSGSG
+315 IIDRGSG

-336 FAGKGSQTGT
+336 FSGKGSQAGT
-346 FSTPAAIES
+346 FSTPAAVES

-421 CEGLGD
+421 YEGLGD
-427 YPAAMEYYEKGDV
+427 YPAAMDYYEKGDV
-440 KDFFSDA
+440 KNFYSDA
-447 FEKNRAKL
+447 FEKNRADL

-464 LAVIAVIAVPLVLL
+464 LAVLIVIAVPMVLL

-483 LKERYTG
+483 AKERYTG
-490 GRPKKKYPFYCL
+490 GRLKRKYPFYCL
-502 LHPLAG
+502 LHPLTG
-508 YDDLKTE
+508 YDDLKSE
-515 RSGSFWLANL
+515 RSGSFWLATL
-525 ILAALF
+525 IVAALF
-531 VVSVLSHQ
+531 LVSVLAHQ
-539 LTGFAYNVNRTDELN
+539 LTGFAFNTNRTDELN

-560 STIGVFIAFVACNW
+560 STVGVFIAFVTCNW
-574 AVTTIMDGEGAFGEI
+574 AVTTIMDGEGSFGEI
-589 WIFSAYALLPLVL
+589 WVFSAYALLPLVL
-602 VDGVLIV
+602 FNGALIV

-615 LDESTFYYA
+615 LDEATFYYA
-624 VQWIGYGWTA
+624 IQWIGYGWTA
-634 ICMFIAIREVHQYTV
+634 ICMFIAIREVHQYTLV
-649 LKTVATLA
+649 KTLVTLA
-657 CTFAGLVI
+657 ITFAGLVI
-665 VVVIVAIVYSVFSQ
+665 VVVIAAIVYSVFGQ
-679 LTGFLFTIW
+679 LISFISTIW

>member
-1 MTEGEVQGMKRT
+1 MKRA
-13 MNLLCR
+13 CR

-29 VLTVFPVSA
+29 VLTLIPSRA
-38 SAESAYP
+38 SAEAAYP

-52 GQPVPTAMPYEATAV
+52 GQPVPTAVPYEATIV
-67 LNTDLMGIGPLDG
+67 LNTDSLGIGPLDG

-86 TDDGEIFVLDAGNDR
+86 TDEGEIFVLDAGNDR
-101 VVVLDSTFQPDR
+101 VVVLRKDFQADR
-113 VITPLDE
+113 VIIPTDD
-120 EGEPMDFKN
+120 EGEPLDFKS
-129 PAGISVC
+129 PSGISVC
-136 PDGTIL
+136 ADGTIL
-142 ICDRKGK
+142 LCDRKGK
-149 AVYIYDKDGKPLRK
+149 AVYILDEEGKQLRK
-163 VEKPDSSILPKSFQ
+163 VEKPDSSILPKNFQ
-177 FQPVKAELDSG
+177 FQPVKAEMDSG

-229 HFWKNILSDEAA
+229 HFWKNFLSDEAA

-265 IRKGNEVSTGQ
+265 IRKGNEVNSGQ
-276 VRKLNAKGDNVLDDS
+276 VRKLNAKGDNVLDDT
-291 KVFGDRTDSVLLAD
+291 KVFGDRTDSALLAD

-315 IIDSGSG
+315 IIDSGTG

-336 FAGKGSQTGT
+336 FAGKGSQAGT
-346 FSTPAAIES
+346 FSTPAAVES

-421 CEGLGD
+421 YEGLGD
-427 YPAAMEYYEKGDV
+427 YPAAMDYYEKGDV
-440 KDFFSDA
+440 KNFYSDA
-447 FEKNRAKL
+447 FEKNRADL

-464 LAVIAVIAVPLVLL
+464 LAVLIVIAVPMVLL

-483 LKERYTG
+483 AKERYTG
-490 GRPKKKYPFYCL
+490 GRLKRKYPFYCL
-502 LHPLAG
+502 LHPLTG
-508 YDDLKTE
+508 YDDLKSE
-515 RSGSFWLANL
+515 RSGSFWLATL
-525 ILAALF
+525 IVAALF
-531 VVSVLSHQ
+531 LVSVLAHQ
-539 LTGFAYNVNRTDELN
+539 LTGFAFNTNRTDELN

-560 STIGVFIAFVACNW
+560 STVGVFIAFVTCNW
-574 AVTTIMDGEGAFGEI
+574 AVTTIMDGEGSFGEI
-589 WIFSAYALLPLVL
+589 WVFSAYALLPLVL
-602 VDGVLIV
+602 VGGALIV

-615 LDESTFYYA
+615 LDEATFYYA
-624 VQWIGYGWTA
+624 IQWIGYGWTA
-634 ICMFIAIREVHQYTV
+634 ICMFIAIREVHQYTLV
-649 LKTVATLA
+649 KTLVTLA
-657 CTFAGLVI
+657 ITFAGLVI
-665 VVVIVAIVYSVFSQ
+665 VVVIAAIVYSVFGQ
-679 LTGFLFTIW
+679 LISFISTIW

>member
-1 MTEGEVQGMKRT
+1 MKRN
-13 MNLLCR
+13 MKRACR
-19 AACCLLALLA
+19 AVSCLLVLLA
-29 VLTVFPVSA
+29 VLTLIPSTA
-38 SAESAYP
+38 SAEQAYP

-52 GQPVPTAMPYEATAV
+52 GKPVPTAVPYEAAVV
-67 LNTDLMGIGPLDG
+67 LNTEALGIGALDT

-86 TDDGEIFVLDAGNDR
+86 TDGGEIFILDAGNDR
-101 VVVLDSTFQPDR
+101 VVVLDKDFQADR
-113 VITPLDE
+113 VIVPKDE
-120 EGEPMDFKN
+120 EGEPLDFKN
-129 PAGISVC
+129 PAGISVYR
-136 PDGTIL
+136 DGTIL

-149 AVYIYDKDGKPLRK
+149 AVYILDEAGNQLRK
-163 VEKPDSSILPKSFQ
+163 VEKPESSVLPDKFQ
-177 FQPVKAELDSG
+177 FQPVKAEMDSG

-229 HFWKNILSDEAA
+229 HFWKNTLSDEAA

-276 VRKLNAKGDNVLDDS
+276 VRKLNAKGDNVLGDS
-291 KVFGDRTDSVLLAD
+291 KVFGDRSDSVLLAD

-327 DPDGELLYA
+327 DPGGELLYA
-336 FAGKGSQTGT
+336 FSGKGSQAGT
-346 FSTPAAIES
+346 FSTPAAVES

-368 LITLFTPTE
+368 LITLFHPTE

-393 YKEAMEPWQAV
+393 YREAMGPWQAV

-421 CEGLGD
+421 YEGLGD

-440 KDFFSDA
+440 KNFYSDA

-464 LAVIAVIAVPLVLL
+464 LAVLAVIAVPMVML

-490 GRPKKKYPFYCL
+490 GRLKRKYPFYCL

-515 RSGSFWLANL
+515 RSGSFPLACL
-525 ILAALF
+525 ILLALF
-531 VVSVLSHQ
+531 AVSVLAHQ
-539 LTGFAYNVNRTDELN
+539 MTGFAYNVNRTDELN

-560 STIGVFIAFVACNW
+560 STIGVFIAFVTCNW
-574 AVTTIMDGEGAFGEI
+574 AVTTIMDGEGAFAEI
-589 WIFSAYALLPLVL
+589 WVFSAYALLPLVL
-602 VDGVLIV
+602 FNGALII

-634 ICMFIAIREVHQYTV
+634 ICMFIAIREVHQYT
-649 LKTVATLA
+649 LTKTIVTLA
-657 CTFAGLVI
+657 VTFAGLVI
-665 VVVIVAIVYSVFSQ
+665 VVVIVAIVYSVFGQ
-679 LTGFLFTIW
+679 LIGFLSTIW
-688 SEITLHL
+688 SELTLNL

>member
-1 MTEGEVQGMKRT
+1 MKRI
-13 MNLLCR
+13 MKRACR

-29 VLTVFPVSA
+29 VLTLIPSRA
-38 SAESAYP
+38 SAEAAYP

-52 GQPVPTAMPYEATAV
+52 GQPVPTAVPYEATIV
-67 LNTDLMGIGPLDG
+67 LNTDSLGIGPLDG

-86 TDDGEIFVLDAGNDR
+86 TDEGEIFVLDAGNDR
-101 VVVLDSTFQPDR
+101 VVVLRKDFQADR
-113 VITPLDE
+113 VIIPTDD
-120 EGEPMDFKN
+120 EGEPLDFKS
-129 PAGISVC
+129 PSGISVC
-136 PDGTIL
+136 ADGTIL
-142 ICDRKGK
+142 LCDRKGK
-149 AVYIYDKDGKPLRK
+149 AVYILDEEGKQLRK
-163 VEKPDSSILPKSFQ
+163 VEKPDSSILPKNFQ
-177 FQPVKAELDSG
+177 FQPVKAEMDSG

-229 HFWKNILSDEAA
+229 HFWKNFLSDEAA

-265 IRKGNEVSTGQ
+265 IRKGNEVNSGQ
-276 VRKLNAKGDNVLDDS
+276 VRKLNAKGDNVLDDT
-291 KVFGDRTDSVLLAD
+291 KVFGDRTDSALLAD

-315 IIDSGSG
+315 IIDSGTG

-336 FAGKGSQTGT
+336 FAGKGSQAGT
-346 FSTPAAIES
+346 FSTPAAVES

-421 CEGLGD
+421 YEGLGD
-427 YPAAMEYYEKGDV
+427 YPAAMDYYEKGDV
-440 KDFFSDA
+440 KNFYSDA
-447 FEKNRAKL
+447 FEKNRADL
-455 LRENFALVM
+455 LRKYFALVM
-464 LAVIAVIAVPLVLL
+464 LAVLAVIAVPMVLL

-483 LKERYTG
+483 AKERYTG
-490 GRPKKKYPFYCL
+490 GRLKRKYPFYCL
-502 LHPLAG
+502 LHPLTG
-508 YDDLKTE
+508 YDDLKSE
-515 RSGSFWLANL
+515 RSGSFPLACL
-525 ILAALF
+525 ILLALF

-539 LTGFAYNVNRTDELN
+539 LTGFAFNANRTDELN
-554 LWVILC
+554 IWVILC
-560 STIGVFIAFVACNW
+560 STVGVFIAFVACNW
-574 AVTTIMDGEGAFGEI
+574 AVTTIMDGEGAFTEI
-589 WIFSAYALLPLVL
+589 WVFSAYALLPLVL
-602 VDGVLIV
+602 FNGALIV

-615 LDESTFYYA
+615 LDEATFYYA
-624 VQWIGYGWTA
+624 IQWIGYGWTA
-634 ICMFIAIREVHQYTV
+634 ICMFIAIREVHQYTL

-657 CTFAGLVI
+657 YTFAGLVI
-665 VVVIVAIVYSVFSQ
+665 VVVIVAIVYSVFGQ
-679 LTGFLFTIW
+679 LIGFISTIW

>member
-1 MTEGEVQGMKRT
+1 MKP
-13 MNLLCR
+13 NKKQLCR
-19 AACCLLALLA
+19 GACCLLAALLM
-29 VLTVFPVSA
+29 LTLLPTGASA
-38 SAESAYP
+38 SQAYP
-45 SYTYNGN
+45 SYTYNYN
-52 GQPVPTAMPYEATAV
+52 GQAVPTAMPYEAVTV
-67 LNTDLMGIGPLDG
+67 LGGDSLGIGAMDN

-86 TDDGEIFVLDAGNDR
+86 TDEGEVFVLDAGNDR
-101 VVVLDSTFQPDR
+101 VVVLNEQLELDR
-113 VITPLDE
+113 VITPTDE
-120 EGEPMDFKN
+120 EGEPLDFKN
-129 PAGISVC
+129 PAGISVYH
-136 PDGTIL
+136 DGTIL

-149 AVYIYDKDGKPLRK
+149 AVYIFDRDGKQLRK
-163 VEKPDSSILPKSFQ
+163 VEKPDSSILPKAFQ
-177 FQPVKAELDSG
+177 FQPVKAEMDSG

-265 IRKGNEVSTGQ
+265 IRKGNEVRTGQ

-291 KVFGDRTDSVLLAD
+291 TIFGDRRDDILLAD

-346 FSTPAAIES
+346 FSTPAAVES
-355 IGDSLLVLDKDRG
+355 LGDHLLVLDKDRG
-368 LITLFTPTE
+368 LITRFAPTD

-382 RLGTLLYRDGR
+382 RLGTILYRDGR

-404 LTRDNNYALANI
+404 LTCDNNYALANI

-421 CEGLGD
+421 YEGLGD
-427 YPAAMEYYEKGDV
+427 YPAAMESYEKGDR

-447 FEKNRAKL
+447 FEKNRASL

-464 LAVIAVIAVPLVLL
+464 LLVLIVIAVPLVLL
-478 NRKPV
+478 NRKPR

-490 GRPKKKYPFYCL
+490 GRKKHKYPVYCL
-502 LHPLAG
+502 THPLTG
-508 YDDLKTE
+508 YDDLKSE
-515 RSGSFWLANL
+515 KSGSFWLANL
-525 ILAALF
+525 ILLGLF
-531 VVSVLSHQ
+531 IVSVLSHQ
-539 LTGFAYNVNRTDELN
+539 LTGFPFNENRVEELN

-560 STIGVFIAFVACNW
+560 STIGVFVAFVVCNW
-574 AVTTIMDGEGAFGEI
+574 AVTTIMDGEGKFVEI
-589 WIFSAYALLPLVL
+589 WVFCAYALLPLVL
-602 VDGVLIV
+602 VGGALIV

-615 LDESTFYYA
+615 VDEAAFYYA
-624 VQWIGYGWTA
+624 IQWIGYGWTA
-634 ICMFIAIREVHQYTV
+634 VCLLIAIREAHQYTL
-649 LKTVATLA
+649 LKTIVTLA
-657 CTFAGLVI
+657 ITFAGLVI

-679 LTGFLFTIW
+679 LIGFISTIW
-688 SEITLHL
+688 SEVTMRF

>member
-1 MTEGEVQGMKRT
+1 MKRA
-13 MNLLCR
+13 CR
-19 AACCLLALLA
+19 VACCLLALLA
-29 VLTVFPVSA
+29 VLTLIPSRVSA
-38 SAESAYP
+38 EAAYP

-52 GQPVPTAMPYEATAV
+52 GQPVPTAVPYEATIV
-67 LNTDLMGIGPLDG
+67 LNTDSLGIGPLDG

-86 TDDGEIFVLDAGNDR
+86 TDEGEIFVLDAGNDR
-101 VVVLDSTFQPDR
+101 VVVLRKDFQADR
-113 VITPLDE
+113 VIIPTDD
-120 EGEPMDFKN
+120 EGEPLDFKS
-129 PAGISVC
+129 PSGISVC
-136 PDGTIL
+136 ADGTIL
-142 ICDRKGK
+142 LCDRKGK
-149 AVYIYDKDGKPLRK
+149 AVYILDEEGKQLRK
-163 VEKPDSSILPKSFQ
+163 VEKPDSSILPKNFQ
-177 FQPVKAELDSG
+177 FQPVKAEMDSG

-241 EGVSRTVPV
+241 EDISRTVPV

-265 IRKGNEVSTGQ
+265 IRKGNEVNSGQ
-276 VRKLNAKGDNVLDDS
+276 VRKLNAKGDNVLDDT
-291 KVFGDRTDSVLLAD
+291 KVFGDRTDSALLAD

-315 IIDSGSG
+315 IIDSGTG

-336 FAGKGSQTGT
+336 FAGKGSQAGT
-346 FSTPAAIES
+346 FSTPAAVES

-368 LITLFTPTE
+368 LITLFAPTE

-421 CEGLGD
+421 YEGLGD
-427 YPAAMEYYEKGDV
+427 YPAAMDYYEKGDV
-440 KDFFSDA
+440 KNFYSDA
-447 FEKNRAKL
+447 FEKNRADL

-464 LAVIAVIAVPLVLL
+464 LAVLAVIAVPMVLL

-483 LKERYTG
+483 AKERYTG
-490 GRPKKKYPFYCL
+490 GRLKRKYPFYCL
-502 LHPLAG
+502 LHPLTG
-508 YDDLKTE
+508 YDDLKSE
-515 RSGSFWLANL
+515 RSGSFWLATL
-525 ILAALF
+525 IVAALF
-531 VVSVLSHQ
+531 LVSVLAHQ
-539 LTGFAYNVNRTDELN
+539 LTGFAFNTNRTDELN

-560 STIGVFIAFVACNW
+560 STVGVFIAFVTCNW
-574 AVTTIMDGEGAFGEI
+574 AVTTIMDGEGSFGEI
-589 WIFSAYALLPLVL
+589 WVFSAYALLPLVL
-602 VDGVLIV
+602 FNGALIV

-615 LDESTFYYA
+615 LDEATFYYA
-624 VQWIGYGWTA
+624 IQWIGYGWTA
-634 ICMFIAIREVHQYTV
+634 ICMFIAIREVHQYTLV
-649 LKTVATLA
+649 KTLVTLA
-657 CTFAGLVI
+657 ITFAGLVI
-665 VVVIVAIVYSVFSQ
+665 VVVIAAIVYSVFGQ
-679 LTGFLFTIW
+679 LISFISTIW